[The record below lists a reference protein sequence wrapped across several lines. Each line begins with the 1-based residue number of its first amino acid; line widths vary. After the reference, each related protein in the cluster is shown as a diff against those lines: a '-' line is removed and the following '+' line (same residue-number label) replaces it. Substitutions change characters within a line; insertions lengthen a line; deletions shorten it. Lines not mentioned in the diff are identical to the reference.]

1 MWDFIV
7 KLLKLKDLVIG
18 QKYDAILVI
27 VNKFTKWGYFIG
39 CMEEISTEDLAEIY
53 VKYVFTQHS
62 IPEKIIL
69 N

>member
-18 QKYDAILVI
+18 QEYDVILVI

-39 CMEEISTEDLAEIY
+39 CIEEMSIEDLVEVYI
-53 VKYVFTQHS
+53 KYMF
-62 IPEKIIL
+62 I
-69 N
+69 